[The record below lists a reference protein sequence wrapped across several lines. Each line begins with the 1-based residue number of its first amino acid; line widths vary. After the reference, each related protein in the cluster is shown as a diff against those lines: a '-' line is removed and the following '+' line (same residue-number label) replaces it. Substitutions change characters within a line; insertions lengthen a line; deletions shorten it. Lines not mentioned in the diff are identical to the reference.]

1 MSKVAFMTLGCKVN
15 QADTEAMQGL
25 FAARGYEVVS
35 FDSVADVY
43 VLNTCSVTHL
53 GERKSRQCIRRAIR
67 TNPEAVVAVTGCY
80 AQVAAAEVA
89 AIPGVDLIVGTQDRQ
104 HIVDLLEQ
112 AAKEDGQ
119 VQAVGDIMAANI
131 FEDVPLAEEAP
142 GRTRAF
148 LKIQE
153 GCENYCTYCIIP
165 YARGR
170 LRSRSLE
177 SVRREAAKL
186 IRQGF
191 AEIVLTGIHLGA
203 YGREWQDE
211 KRTLTAAVQEILALP
226 GLGRL
231 RISSMESIEVE
242 PELLQ
247 LMSRDA
253 RLCPHLHLPLQGGD
267 NRLLK
272 AMNRHYTTEGFATQ
286 AEEIRRLLP
295 DVAISTDIIVGFP
308 GETEEM
314 FENSLVFVEYIGF
327 AKVHVF
333 PYSRRTGTPAATFA
347 QQVPE
352 NVKKERVQRMQEVA
366 VKSAARFTGTF
377 TGRTMEVLFEH
388 PGPDGRPTGLT
399 GNYLRVKLPA
409 QAEDLAGRT
418 LAVQL
423 LEVREDYFEG
433 RLSES

>member
-25 FAARGYEVVS
+25 FAARGYEVVP
-35 FDSVADVY
+35 FESVADVY

-89 AIPGVDLIVGTQDRQ
+89 AIPGVDLIVGTQDR
-104 HIVDLLEQ
+104 HRIVDLAEQ
-112 AAKEDGQ
+112 AATEDGQ
-119 VQAVGDIMAANI
+119 VQAVGDIMKADA

-142 GRTRAF
+142 ERTRAF

-211 KRTLTAAVQEILALP
+211 KRTLAAAVREILELP

-247 LMSRDA
+247 LMSRDE

-267 NRLLK
+267 NRLLQ
-272 AMNRHYTTEGFATQ
+272 AMNRHYSTADFAAQ
-286 AEEIRRLLP
+286 AAEIRALLP

-314 FENSLVFVEYIGF
+314 FANSLAFVERLGF

-333 PYSRRTGTPAATFA
+333 PYSRRSGTPAASFA

-352 NVKKERVQRMQEVA
+352 DVKKERAQRMQEVA
-366 VKSAARFTGTF
+366 AKSAARFAQTF
-377 TGRTMEVLFEH
+377 VGRTMEVLFEH

-399 GNYLRVKLPA
+399 GNYLRVKLPP

-418 LAVQL
+418 LAVRL
-423 LEVREDYFEG
+423 LEVCEDWLEG
-433 RLSES
+433 CLSES

>member
-25 FAARGYEVVS
+25 FVARGYEVVS
-35 FDSVADVY
+35 FESVADVY

-89 AIPGVDLIVGTQDRQ
+89 AISGVDLIVGTQDRQ
-104 HIVDLLEQ
+104 RIVDLVEQ

-119 VQAVGDIMAANI
+119 VQAVGNIMEVDA
-131 FEDVPLAEEAP
+131 FEEMPLAEEAP

-211 KRTLTAAVQEILALP
+211 KRTLAAAVREILALP
-226 GLGRL
+226 DLGRL

-247 LMSRDA
+247 IMSRDA

-267 NRLLK
+267 DRLLQ
-272 AMNRHYTTEGFATQ
+272 AMNRHYTTADFAAQ
-286 AEEIRRLLP
+286 AAEIRDLLP
-295 DVAISTDIIVGFP
+295 DIAISTDIIVGFP

-314 FENSLVFVEYIGF
+314 FANSLAFVENLSF

-333 PYSRRTGTPAATFA
+333 PYSRRAGTPAASFV

-352 NVKKERVQRMQEVA
+352 DVKKERAQRMQDVA
-366 VKSAARFTGTF
+366 LKSAARFAAAF
-377 TGRTMEVLFEH
+377 VGRTMEVLFEH

-399 GNYLRVKLPA
+399 GNYLRVKLPS
-409 QAEDLAGRT
+409 QTEDLAGRM
-418 LAVQL
+418 LAVRL
-423 LEVREDYFEG
+423 LEVREDWLEG
-433 RLSES
+433 CLSES